1 VGSKTATF
9 DWKSCRPQFYRNSVL
24 QCFQCGILGYPH
36 PPDITAIAG
45 EESYM
50 IEFQLEGRDLKRI
63 DDFFE
68 DSDIL
73 NGTLSNKCQREMEIV
88 PMAEVAAYGNML
100 DGFLLIDQSVD
111 RRVVEIQGDE

>member
-1 VGSKTATF
+1 
-9 DWKSCRPQFYRNSVL
+9 
-24 QCFQCGILGYPH
+24 
-36 PPDITAIAG
+36 
-45 EESYM
+45 M

-88 PMAEVAAYGNML
+88 PMAEVAAPSLFL
-100 DGFLLIDQSVD
+100 DRFLLPHQTVNSQCIEIDGY
-111 RRVVEIQGDE
+111 E